1 METEKIISS
10 EISNR
15 IISVENLIEIYN
27 IDLNE
32 WEITKKVVNSWDSS
46 YKNAE
51 GVMVHSPNF
60 QVKLWLQNKKA
71 VYDLNKIR
79 QEFIEDIKALS
90 PVVKKIEMPAGVR
103 EGKLLEVNIF
113 DLHLGKV
120 AWKEETGS
128 NYDLDTACELF
139 MKAVRFFVEK
149 AKLANVERILFPIGN
164 DFFNSDNAHPY
175 SRTTKGTPQEE
186 DTRWHRTFRTGRNL
200 VVQAVTELATVA
212 PVDVVIIPGNHDVE
226 RSFYLGDSLEA
237 WFHNNEN
244 VRIDNSASPRKYYN
258 YGKVLLGL
266 THGSEENINYLP
278 GIMAQEVPD
287 LWGKTLYREF
297 HLGHLHH
304 RKSKAFLPTT
314 EVQGTVVR
322 YMSSLSG
329 VDAWHHRKGFVGAR
343 RSAEAMIWDKELG
356 LETSIFFNV
365 ENGQQKKDTYT
376 VL

>member
-1 METEKIISS
+1 MELEKIISS
-10 EISNR
+10 EILNR
-15 IISVENLIEIYN
+15 VMTAEDLLQIHNISL
-27 IDLNE
+27 DE

-46 YKNAE
+46 YKDKE
-51 GVMVHSPNF
+51 GKMIHSPNF
-60 QVKLWLQNKKA
+60 QVKIWLQNKKA
-71 VYDLNKIR
+71 VYDLNKVR
-79 QEFIEDIKALS
+79 KEFVEDIALLS
-90 PVVKKIEMPAGVR
+90 PKVKKLETPAGIQQ
-103 EGKLLEVNIF
+103 GKLLEANIF

-120 AWKEETGS
+120 AWGEETGS
-128 NYDLDTACELF
+128 NYDLNTACELF
-139 MKAVRFFVEK
+139 MKAVRFFVDR
-149 AKLANVERILFPIGN
+149 AKSFKVERILFPIGN
-164 DFFNSDNAHPY
+164 DFFNSDYAHPY

-186 DTRWHRTFRTGRNL
+186 DTRWQKTFRTGRNL
-200 VVQAVTELATVA
+200 IVQAVTELATVA

-244 VRIDNSASPRKYYN
+244 VHIDNSASPRKYYN

-266 THGSEENINYLP
+266 THGSEEPINNLP
-278 GIMAQEVPD
+278 GIMAQEQPE

-329 VDAWHHRKGFVGAR
+329 TDAWHHRKGYVGAR
-343 RSAEAMIWDKELG
+343 RSAEALVWDKELG
-356 LETSIFFNV
+356 LEANIFFNV
-365 ENGQQKKDTYT
+365 GKTDES
-376 VL
+376 

>member
-79 QEFIEDIKALS
+79 QDFVEDIKALS
-90 PVVKKIEMPAGVR
+90 PVVKKVEVPSGVK

-164 DFFNSDNAHPY
+164 DFFNSDNSHPY

-200 VVQAVTELATVA
+200 VVQAITELATVA

-314 EVQGTVVR
+314 EIQGTVVR

-343 RSAEAMIWDKELG
+343 RSAEAMIWDKKLG

-365 ENGQQKKDTYT
+365 ENERQKKDTYS